1 MSVGIG
7 DLSQAQH
14 HVNFKKCD
22 YTMRNGFPILVTDKK
37 LPVKNTTEDTHIID
51 ILCPK
56 APILTSRPLGF

>member
-22 YTMRNGFPILVTDKK
+22 YTMKNGSPILVTDKS
-37 LPVKNTTEDTHIID
+37 LPVKQQNTYT
-51 ILCPK
+51 
-56 APILTSRPLGF
+56 